1 MRAAPGDASNCSD
14 HATSA
19 ACFEPPYELSVRIV
33 TRVQSFEP
41 VIGRDP
47 RVIILGS
54 MPGVASLEAVQYYA
68 HPRNAF
74 WPIMGA
80 LFGFDHAVDYDTRI
94 GEIRKLP
101 IILWD
106 SLQSCHRP
114 GSLDSNIDIGSA
126 RANDFP
132 GLLRRFPE
140 IRAIF
145 FNGATSEKYFRR
157 LALPKLP
164 AAVDIELLRLPSTS
178 PAHAGLSVEQ
188 KLAAWRQI
196 LAHLD

>member
-1 MRAAPGDASNCSD
+1 MS
-14 HATSA
+14 
-19 ACFEPPYELSVRIV
+19 
-33 TRVQSFEP
+33 RVQSFEP
-41 VIGRDP
+41 VIGSSP
-47 RVIILGS
+47 RIIILGS
-54 MPGVASLEAVQYYA
+54 MPGVASLEAAQYYA

-94 GEIRKLP
+94 GEIQKLP

-114 GSLDSNIDIGSA
+114 GSLDSSIDVDSA
-126 RANDFP
+126 QANNFP
-132 GLLRRFPE
+132 ALLKRFPE

-164 AAVDIELLRLPSTS
+164 ATDGIELLRLPSTS
-178 PAHAGLSVEQ
+178 PANAGTSFEQ
-188 KLAAWRQI
+188 KLAAWRRI

>member
-1 MRAAPGDASNCSD
+1 MSQ
-14 HATSA
+14 
-19 ACFEPPYELSVRIV
+19 
-33 TRVQSFEP
+33 VQSFAP
-41 VIGRDP
+41 VIGANP
-47 RVIILGS
+47 RIIILGS

-68 HPRNAF
+68 HPQNAF
-74 WPIMGA
+74 WRIMGS
-80 LFGFDHAVDYDTRI
+80 LFGFDPAVDYDVRI

-114 GSLDSNIDIGSA
+114 GSLDSSIDFKTA

-132 GLLRRFPE
+132 GLLKDNPR

-157 LALPKLP
+157 LAVPKLP
-164 AAVDIELLRLPSTS
+164 ATDGIEMLRLPSTS
-178 PAHAGLSVEQ
+178 PAHAGMSFEQ

-196 LAHLD
+196 LTHLD

>member
-1 MRAAPGDASNCSD
+1 
-14 HATSA
+14 
-19 ACFEPPYELSVRIV
+19 V
-33 TRVQSFEP
+33 TRVQSFAP
-41 VIGRDP
+41 IVGRHP
-47 RVIILGS
+47 RILILGS

-80 LFGFDHAVDYDTRI
+80 LFGFDHEVDYDSRI
-94 GEIRKLP
+94 EEIRQLP

-114 GSLDSNIDIGSA
+114 GSLDSSIDVDTA
-126 RANDFP
+126 QANDFA
-132 GLLRRFPE
+132 GLFQRFPQ

-157 LALPKLP
+157 LVLPELP
-164 AAVDIELLRLPSTS
+164 AIDDIELTRLPSTS
-178 PAHAGLSVEQ
+178 PAHAGMSFEQ
-188 KLAAWRQI
+188 KLAAWRRI
-196 LAHLD
+196 LACLD